1 VTPLPAALGGS
12 GAVVA
17 WRLERD
23 KFLTSWP
30 RAEGAFLV
38 GGRWSS
44 PGRRVIYTALDPST
58 AILEVA
64 VHKGFAALDVLA
76 HSLLQLSIT
85 DPAAVHVLPPA
96 GVPEPAWL
104 RPGSVSAAQQ
114 RFGDALLD
122 AHPMVALPSVVSRH
136 AWNLLIDAAVV
147 PPYAVQALEPF
158 NLDPRL
164 RPA

>member
-1 VTPLPAALGGS
+1 
-12 GAVVA
+12 
-17 WRLERD
+17 
-23 KFLTSWP
+23 
-30 RAEGAFLV
+30 
-38 GGRWSS
+38 
-44 PGRRVIYTALDPST
+44 
-58 AILEVA
+58 
-64 VHKGFAALDVLA
+64 LDVLA